1 MDVEPQIFVSY
12 RRGDVPA
19 HAGRLYDALIGAL
32 GKSRVFFDVGSIHGG
47 AKFAEVIYEALRR
60 AEVVITVIGPAW
72 LTVADEHGVRR
83 LDDPE
88 DFVRQELGFA
98 LGGDVPIV
106 PVLVDNAAMPARAT
120 LPTDLAGLA
129 DFQAERLDDDAEWV
143 DNVRGRLLER
153 VRALAADVRARREAA
168 AGGIRLGGM
177 FGPYRLD
184 ELLEDDRYRAYDTEQ
199 GRPVV
204 VEIRGAADAGF
215 AHTAAALAALD
226 DPHLVPILGH
236 GEHNGR
242 RYLVAALPDGIRLPA
257 LTGVSALS
265 AARAVAAVE
274 DIAAALEVLR
284 ANGIGDVHLL
294 PTDVWLAPGVS
305 GAIVRLL
312 PFGAFPGRP
321 DPRYTAPERLRGKQ
335 FDERADVYALAC
347 LLFECL
353 TGRPPYPGATAEAV
367 ITGHLRKSRPHLI
380 DAPAALDDVVRRALA
395 KKPAERIATPRTL
408 VVSARAALGGPPAVV
423 PTPAVSSPARIVDQ
437 FVGDLGTFRVRGAR
451 ARAAWSTPALRVGAA
466 LALLGLAACWVA
478 GAVWLGGLR
487 DKQAGDPFAIDGVGV
502 LLGLI
507 GQVFAVAVWGGV
519 AAAVTFLIVVVRAR
533 RRSPSWAAAF
543 EASTTRP
550 AMIVGGLTAAFVGL
564 FLPLVALASIARSRQ
579 VPGAMVGDAL
589 DYALGLIALAGLNM
603 LALFSAT
610 CWFALRERVVH
621 TSQSV
626 ADRQFPLFV
635 GAVALVAA
643 AVAIAVGG
651 WVGIGIAA
659 VVIVLCVGCLVV
671 EVFDRASTLPGYL
684 GGVAMTVAAGGGAV
698 AAFALL

>member
-1 MDVEPQIFVSY
+1 M
-12 RRGDVPA
+12 
-19 HAGRLYDALIGAL
+19 
-32 GKSRVFFDVGSIHGG
+32 
-47 AKFAEVIYEALRR
+47 
-60 AEVVITVIGPAW
+60 
-72 LTVADEHGVRR
+72 
-83 LDDPE
+83 
-88 DFVRQELGFA
+88 
-98 LGGDVPIV
+98 
-106 PVLVDNAAMPARAT
+106 
-120 LPTDLAGLA
+120 
-129 DFQAERLDDDAEWV
+129 
-143 DNVRGRLLER
+143 
-153 VRALAADVRARREAA
+153 
-168 AGGIRLGGM
+168 
-177 FGPYRLD
+177 
-184 ELLEDDRYRAYDTEQ
+184 
-199 GRPVV
+199 
-204 VEIRGAADAGF
+204 
-215 AHTAAALAALD
+215 
-226 DPHLVPILGH
+226 
-236 GEHNGR
+236 
-242 RYLVAALPDGIRLPA
+242 
-257 LTGVSALS
+257 
-265 AARAVAAVE
+265 
-274 DIAAALEVLR
+274 
-284 ANGIGDVHLL
+284 
-294 PTDVWLAPGVS
+294 
-305 GAIVRLL
+305 
-312 PFGAFPGRP
+312 
-321 DPRYTAPERLRGKQ
+321 
-335 FDERADVYALAC
+335 
-347 LLFECL
+347 
-353 TGRPPYPGATAEAV
+353 
-367 ITGHLRKSRPHLI
+367 
-380 DAPAALDDVVRRALA
+380 
-395 KKPAERIATPRTL
+395 
-408 VVSARAALGGPPAVV
+408 
-423 PTPAVSSPARIVDQ
+423 SSPARIVDQ

-487 DKQAGDPFAIDGVGV
+487 DKQAGDPFAIDGAGV

-543 EASTTRP
+543 EAPTKRP
-550 AMIVGGLTAAFVGL
+550 ATIVGGLTAAFVGL